1 MRSQAI
7 MLSNGDSSP
16 NITGIAPAAYHK
28 RNDLTILSKAVFHF
42 QLLLYLET
50 SVLLIVEP
58 FFTLSYKSAI
68 FCRVGTSF
76 LWPLIESRQDRLP
89 YV

>member
-16 NITGIAPAAYHK
+16 NITGIAPAANNK
-28 RNDLTILSKAVFHF
+28 RDDLTIMSKAFHL

-50 SVLLIVEP
+50 SVLLAVEA
-58 FFTLSYKSAI
+58 FYTLLHKSAI

-76 LWPLIESRQDRLP
+76 LWPLIESLCLP
-89 YV
+89 I